1 MVLLCHLS
9 QGTYSISSKWRDA
22 TGAVIDRATD
32 IYCLKV
38 QAPRRTPNSD
48 IPSWY
53 SFGLSLHNPVFI
65 YSMMIINADLFLFET
80 DHPGEPWD
88 VNIYVWGL
96 WGRGR
101 HGRFLL
107 NMKCKSGMRQGSR
120 HGLCSVLT
128 TVLCPS
134 TESKTLIEYSP
145 LVFMLF
151 SPPLPPPPLWSLS
164 LNLIKIYSNSGREEV
179 WSGLICP

>member
-88 VNIYVWGL
+88 VNIYV
-96 WGRGR
+96 
-101 HGRFLL
+101 
-107 NMKCKSGMRQGSR
+107 
-120 HGLCSVLT
+120 
-128 TVLCPS
+128 
-134 TESKTLIEYSP
+134 
-145 LVFMLF
+145 
-151 SPPLPPPPLWSLS
+151 
-164 LNLIKIYSNSGREEV
+164 
-179 WSGLICP
+179 